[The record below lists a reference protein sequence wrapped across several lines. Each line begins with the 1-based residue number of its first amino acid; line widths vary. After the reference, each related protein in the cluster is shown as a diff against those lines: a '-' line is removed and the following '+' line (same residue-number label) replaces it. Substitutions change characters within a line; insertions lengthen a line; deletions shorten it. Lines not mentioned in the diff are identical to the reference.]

1 MLQFTP
7 CEDFGVGR
15 TIDLVLRLVYVTIAP
30 LMLAP
35 LAAVLPIT
43 GTLVGAGIATIVA
56 LIGGDRW
63 HATVDRIP
71 VLGGVLGGMSKLG
84 DFYREHPPKPLVFY
98 ILYPV
103 MLPVLLFRT
112 VPRRELAL
120 YRKIN
125 AIALVIII
133 AGGAWDF
140 FRHWQPEI
148 GFGPF
153 FGAMIAGFVIQF
165 FVMFA
170 LAMPIVT
177 TVIMLR
183 IRGMTKTLAAVL
195 VIILATGTIGGLAAH
210 HMKNAIQFSTW
221 ERIDYRTKAGLAE
234 LRDCIATSPT
244 HDLKS
249 CAKQNRVLLAL
260 TRGIDAADTTLA
272 GDPGA
277 YDIAQDRARAQI
289 GEFYKPDE
297 AHAFR
302 LYHDEGVTV
311 VYVRHR
317 GRKSIWLGYSHVAR
331 KLVLQATEL
340 PPGARKAVGA

>member
-1 MLQFTP
+1 M
-7 CEDFGVGR
+7 GR

-56 LIGGDRW
+56 LIGGERW

-71 VLGGVLGGMSKLG
+71 VLGRVLGGMSKLG
-84 DFYREHPPKPLVFY
+84 EFYREHPPKPLVFY
-98 ILYPV
+98 ILYPLL
-103 MLPVLLFRT
+103 LPVILFRK
-112 VPRRELAL
+112 VPRRELTL
-120 YRKIN
+120 YRKVN

-133 AGGAWDF
+133 VGGAWDF

-153 FGAMIAGFVIQF
+153 LGAMIVGFIIQF

-183 IRGMTKTLAAVL
+183 IRGATKTLAVVL
-195 VIILATGTIGGLAAH
+195 VIILVTGTFGGLAAH
-210 HMKNAIQFSTW
+210 HMKDAVQFSTW
-221 ERIDYRTKAGLAE
+221 ERIDFRTKAGMAE
-234 LRDCIATSPT
+234 LRTCVDASPT
-244 HDLKS
+244 HDPKA

-272 GDPGA
+272 GDPTA
-277 YDIAQDRARAQI
+277 YDIAQDRARTQI

-297 AHAFR
+297 ARAFR
-302 LYHDEGVTV
+302 LYYDEGVTV
-311 VYVRHR
+311 VYVRHNA
-317 GRKSIWLGYSHVAR
+317 RKSIWLGFSRVDR
-331 KLVLQATEL
+331 KLLLKATEL
-340 PPGARKAVGA
+340 PPGARKAIGL